1 MLRPPGGGRAVPAQ
15 AGPGLAVA
23 VRRPAR
29 LDPGAAL
36 RRHPAGRAREDWIA
50 ETSLQDLVSGARDE
64 PVPLWPSAPDD
75 DPEFLRYL
83 DQVIRDN
90 REAGNGA

>member
-1 MLRPPGGGRAVPAQ
+1 
-15 AGPGLAVA
+15 VA
-23 VRRPAR
+23 VRRAAR
-29 LDPGAAL
+29 P
-36 RRHPAGRAREDWIA
+36 GRAREDWTA